1 MKTQL
6 NIKLQALASFGEIDI
21 FENMSLIL
29 NHTIPETNAI
39 FVKKTHG
46 RAGFVNFNSNTC
58 GNVTREIADT
68 LSIVY
73 NKHIN
78 EIRISFLQAK
88 YNRNKNIKPFLKTPN
103 SDYCQWDLLK
113 NRYPI
118 QSKGSIQFPT
128 DILRFTNYK
137 SITSY
142 GIFYWNSTMIDMLY
156 TIPDILQPSVYP
168 CINQKQKVTLTFPGH
183 QHCPRQG
190 CFTPNPLHNELFST
204 CNIDLYEQFL
214 LNGFI
219 GAPIERSAPKIRNFI
234 STLLQNANN
243 QKSSKIFEE
252 IKKALGAE
260 DSVQNDKNGE
270 LGMNIFA
277 ITTEGF
283 KDY

>member
-29 NHTIPETNAI
+29 NHTIPKTNAI

-113 NRYPI
+113 NRYTI

-128 DILRFTNYK
+128 DILHFTNYK

-142 GIFYWNSTMIDMLY
+142 GIFYWNNNMIDMLY
-156 TIPDILQPSVYP
+156 TIPDFLQPSVL
-168 CINQKQKVTLTFPGH
+168 CINKRNKVTLTFLGH
-183 QHCPRQG
+183 PYCPHQG
-190 CFTPNPLHNELFST
+190 CLTPNPLHNELFST

-219 GAPIERSAPKIRNFI
+219 GAPIKRSTSRIRNFV

-243 QKSSKIFEE
+243 QKSSRIFEE
-252 IKKALGAE
+252 IKKALGTE

-283 KDY
+283 KD